1 MEDQRIIKL
10 LWDRA
15 ENVIEV
21 LANKFG
27 KRLMAIAMNILG
39 IYQDAE
45 ESVNDTYL
53 AIWNTIPPKKPEP
66 LAGYVYSTGRNISL
80 NRLKYIRAEKR
91 DGRYDVSIDELAN
104 CIPSAALEKTVEA
117 RELGEAI
124 NRFLG
129 TIKTDNRTLFL
140 RRYWFGDD
148 LMDIAKDLN
157 LRPNAAS
164 VRLGRIR
171 MQLREFLIEEGYA
184 TILSARKIHNIWMT
198 IFRS

>member
-1 MEDQRIIKL
+1 MEDQRIIRL
-10 LWDRA
+10 LRVRA
-15 ENVIEV
+15 EIAIEA
-21 LANKFG
+21 LARKFG

-53 AIWNTIPPKKPEP
+53 AVWNTVPPNEPDP
-66 LAGYVYSTGRNISL
+66 LAGYVYATGRNVSL
-80 NRLKYIRAEKR
+80 NRLKYLTAEKR

-104 CIPSAALEKTVEA
+104 CIPAPALEETVEA
-117 RELGEAI
+117 RELGAAI

-129 TIKTDNRTLFL
+129 TISRDNRALFL

-148 LMDIAKDLN
+148 VKAIAKDLN

-171 MQLREFLIEEGYA
+171 MQLREFLIKEGYV
-184 TILSARKIHNIWMT
+184 
-198 IFRS
+198 